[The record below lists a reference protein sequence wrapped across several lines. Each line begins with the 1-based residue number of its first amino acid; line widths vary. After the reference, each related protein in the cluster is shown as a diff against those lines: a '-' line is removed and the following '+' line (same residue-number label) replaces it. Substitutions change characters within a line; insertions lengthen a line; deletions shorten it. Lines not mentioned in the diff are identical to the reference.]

1 MANKSTKWI
10 KLFEDFISKLRIDSK
25 EETAEDDRGIEFDM
39 WDSQRRFM
47 QEIAEGLEDDVRT
60 FICLKSR
67 QLGIS
72 TISLAIDLFW
82 LAIHPGI
89 IGALVTDSDENRESF
104 RTTLKRYLKSFPP
117 GYFGASFQL
126 AKGGDNR
133 NYMMFTNGSR
143 LHFLVAGKKKKVGWG
158 EGKGFAFAHLTEVS
172 AYGDAGELASFEEA
186 LSQKN
191 PNRLVIYESPLALDT
206 PLPTPTGWTTM
217 GAVQEGDLLINEEGK
232 PCRVEGTS
240 PVFINRECYRV
251 SFDNGDSIVADAG
264 HKWRVVERRFYN
276 NALWHDLDL
285 RTDELD
291 PDKHVIML
299 SQPLQLPDAALPI
312 DPYLLGVWLGDG
324 ATAEVRVTA
333 GDEDIDE
340 MREILDSRG
349 LALGV
354 ITRSKD
360 RAGMFSVLGQRDKF
374 TRMGLRGNKHIP
386 PAYLRA
392 SEPQRRALLAGLMD
406 TDGSVHKTNFQC
418 NFASTCE
425 PLLAGVEELLS
436 SLGIKYVKSVNS
448 VEGKVR
454 LFPGGNYSVC
464 RESWRLLFSEFPDRR
479 VFNLSRKR
487 RIQETPR
494 KVTRLKTKRLRIVSV
509 EAVPSVPVRCVAVD
523 TPSHLFLAGE
533 TMVPTHNTAK
543 GMNHWKDKWDDAGQD
558 VYSKRRFFIG
568 WWASKVN
575 VIERGEKLYQQYG
588 VLPPSGEEI
597 AKMDA
602 VAKLYRHYVTPEQLA
617 WYRWKQASARGGASQ
632 ILDQNQPWTSE
643 EAFIQTGYS
652 FFPVRRIQEDL
663 NRISYNGSEPKQY
676 KGYKYMMGEDFWSV
690 IIDQIKDPNLKAQ
703 IDLRVWEEPVEGGR
717 YVIGCDPAFGR
728 NEHKDRSAC
737 SVWRCYADCI
747 VQVAE
752 YASAMHET
760 RQMSWVLAHLAG
772 AYKDCIV
779 NLEIGGPGHTIMV
792 EWTNIKDR
800 LRAEMYAK
808 RVADMGWDDFLN
820 QARWYLYHRPDSMGA
835 GYVANFETTWRTKQV
850 LMNQFRDSYS
860 TKQLS
865 ISSVPLLNEMVIV
878 VQDGAQI
885 GAPESSGEH
894 AKDDRVFAAALA
906 NRAWIDWVRPD
917 MIGQGLTYESVM
929 ALESGEQTK
938 IGTAVNR
945 AVANYFKR
953 MEELADLPVER
964 GPQWM
969 IDRGLI

>member
-191 PNRLVIYESPLALDT
+191 PNRLVIYES
-206 PLPTPTGWTTM
+206 
-217 GAVQEGDLLINEEGK
+217 
-232 PCRVEGTS
+232 
-240 PVFINRECYRV
+240 
-251 SFDNGDSIVADAG
+251 
-264 HKWRVVERRFYN
+264 
-276 NALWHDLDL
+276 
-285 RTDELD
+285 
-291 PDKHVIML
+291 
-299 SQPLQLPDAALPI
+299 
-312 DPYLLGVWLGDG
+312 
-324 ATAEVRVTA
+324 
-333 GDEDIDE
+333 
-340 MREILDSRG
+340 
-349 LALGV
+349 
-354 ITRSKD
+354 
-360 RAGMFSVLGQRDKF
+360 
-374 TRMGLRGNKHIP
+374 
-386 PAYLRA
+386 
-392 SEPQRRALLAGLMD
+392 
-406 TDGSVHKTNFQC
+406 
-418 NFASTCE
+418 
-425 PLLAGVEELLS
+425 
-436 SLGIKYVKSVNS
+436 
-448 VEGKVR
+448 
-454 LFPGGNYSVC
+454 
-464 RESWRLLFSEFPDRR
+464 
-479 VFNLSRKR
+479 
-487 RIQETPR
+487 
-494 KVTRLKTKRLRIVSV
+494 
-509 EAVPSVPVRCVAVD
+509 
-523 TPSHLFLAGE
+523 
-533 TMVPTHNTAK
+533 TAK